1 MRLSYVIL
9 TALLVVLI
17 SGCNSYEL
25 ESDRW
30 DRDVTIDGDDNEWDE
45 SRFYIEKEGIVAG
58 VMNDDEFLY
67 VCIYP
72 SNSQLSGKILR
83 QGLTLW
89 ANAEGKKEE
98 LRDQVPTSDSYG
110 GFQKDSGNDDPEGR
124 QGKKFETPE
133 ELEIIGPEENKIA
146 HYYTSEISGLQ
157 LGLNMNKGVLVYE
170 IKIPFKSNPSNTF
183 SLNAKNGDMIALGFE
198 IEKAES
204 DLSQMGPKE
213 GSRSGGMGS
222 GMKGQRSSHGD
233 KPDTSAEEFWLK
245 INLAEN

>member
-25 ESDRW
+25 ESDRR

-89 ANAEGKKEE
+89 ANAEGKKKKNYGIRFPLQTAMVDFKKTPAMMILKADRVKSLKH
-98 LRDQVPTSDSYG
+98 LRNWRSLAP
-110 GFQKDSGNDDPEGR
+110 
-124 QGKKFETPE
+124 KKIRFT
-133 ELEIIGPEENKIA
+133 LI
-146 HYYTSEISGLQ
+146 YTTEMSSRTT
-157 LGLNMNKGVLVYE
+157 V
-170 IKIPFKSNPSNTF
+170 
-183 SLNAKNGDMIALGFE
+183 
-198 IEKAES
+198 
-204 DLSQMGPKE
+204 
-213 GSRSGGMGS
+213 GS
-222 GMKGQRSSHGD
+222 
-233 KPDTSAEEFWLK
+233 
-245 INLAEN
+245 